1 MHSARVLASATR
13 ERDALFGCASRSGGA
28 RMGVVGVVGVVGDVL
43 LRYRGA
49 AALDGGRPLHLR
61 LFFPVLRLLLPLL
74 LLVRRRALLLR
85 AVELRQ
91 RQLPSL
97 PSVCSIDQRRLP
109 LLLGANLRFA
119 AAAGAGGGGGLVV
132 RPLQRAVVL

>member
-1 MHSARVLASATR
+1 M
-13 ERDALFGCASRSGGA
+13 
-28 RMGVVGVVGVVGDVL
+28 GVVGDVL

-61 LFFPVLRLLLPLL
+61 LFFPVLLLLLLL

-109 LLLGANLRFA
+109 LLLGSNLRFA

-132 RPLQRAVVL
+132 GLLQRAVVL

>member
-1 MHSARVLASATR
+1 
-13 ERDALFGCASRSGGA
+13 
-28 RMGVVGVVGVVGDVL
+28 MGVVSVVL

-91 RQLPSL
+91 RQLRSL

-109 LLLGANLRFA
+109 LLLGSNLRFA
-119 AAAGAGGGGGLVV
+119 AAAGAGRGGARVV
-132 RPLQRAVVL
+132 VQLQTTVLR